1 MLAVSLT
8 GPDSAHYDQRYAM
21 YHVDNT
27 TKTVTVTLQEA
38 EVYNIVAIYIMLSC
52 IMIKNSNSINN
63 NYRNIDDD
71 IKK

>member
-38 EVYNIVAIYIMLSC
+38 EVYTTLLQYISC
-52 IMIKNSNSINN
+52 FHA
-63 NYRNIDDD
+63 
-71 IKK
+71 